1 MAASSCDFA
10 AAASS
15 LLALLKPMAFLAKSS
30 DFSRWRPR
38 FGFAFG
44 AAFGEE
50 RDDLISRAIDIFS
63 LLSLS

>member
-15 LLALLKPMAFLAKSS
+15 LLALLKPWH
-30 DFSRWRPR
+30 FSEVLGFPDGGRR